1 MAGEKRLVLQK
12 MMQPRSVDSEATIR
26 NKNLGDGTDASKP
39 AGPAGSSQGSNKLR
53 PYPRAARGRDF
64 RPVKLGRSFG
74 LLTNGEILPPEAL
87 LEQTHEPVVR
97 TRVVVRV
104 SKKPDPSEV
113 LALRQVGKD
122 KVKVIGGSGAKKK
135 PADLPKEIVVDLSK
149 AYGQVTA
156 PLLAQEDLDL
166 ATHLHV
172 LSMIPQG
179 LRDARGNPTG
189 LAKSLHAAGVLTK
202 REAFAKA
209 QRLLK
214 GLV

>member
-1 MAGEKRLVLQK
+1 MSTEKLLVFAKK
-12 MMQPRSVDSEATIR
+12 MMHPRSNDGRGSVIR
-26 NKNLGDGTDASKP
+26 QRNLGSAAD
-39 AGPAGSSQGSNKLR
+39 SSNEFKQATQGSRAYN
-53 PYPRAARGRDF
+53 PYPKAVGGKGTRTVA
-64 RPVKLGRSFG
+64 LTMSM
-74 LLTNGEILPPEAL
+74 TNGAILPPEAL
-87 LEQTHEPVVR
+87 LEEPQKPVVR

-113 LALRQVGKD
+113 IALRQVGKD
-122 KVKVIGGSGAKKK
+122 KVEAVDGSGAKKK
-135 PADLPKEIVVDLSK
+135 PSDLPKEIVVDLSK
-149 AYGQVTA
+149 TYGQVKST
-156 PLLAQEDLDL
+156 PVTQEDLDL

-179 LRDARGNPTG
+179 LRDAHGNPTG

-209 QRLLK
+209 QRILK